1 MLNLLPVC
9 YTSFLHITKESS
21 DFLRCQNGISS
32 WGGTRKAPYAFTEQ
46 GVAMLSGVLNSD
58 RAIGV
63 NIQIMRVFTQV
74 RQTQLHDTEI
84 VLALEEIR
92 KNTTNH
98 SKNLEVVFNY
108 LDQLLETKQNA
119 NKNVSRKLI
128 GFKAAKKKQ

>member
-1 MLNLLPVC
+1 
-9 YTSFLHITKESS
+9 
-21 DFLRCQNGISS
+21 LRCQNGISS